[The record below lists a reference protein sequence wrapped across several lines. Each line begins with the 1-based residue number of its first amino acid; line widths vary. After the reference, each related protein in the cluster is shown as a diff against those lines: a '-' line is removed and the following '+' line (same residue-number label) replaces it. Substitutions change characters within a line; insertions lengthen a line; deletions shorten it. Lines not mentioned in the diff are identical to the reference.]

1 MSSITLTNK
10 QTALMCGCLLGW
22 PLVSIIM
29 CSVLGKVLMHNNAVC
44 WLVMG
49 LFALLCI
56 GNAIYGATKA
66 YKSTYRG
73 QFMAIAVTSA
83 IAAGWGVFLILRA
96 LDISKI
102 VNIC

>member
-1 MSSITLTNK
+1 
-10 QTALMCGCLLGW
+10 MCAAIMGW
-22 PLVSIIM
+22 PLVSILM
-29 CSVLGKVLMHNNAVC
+29 CSVLSKVLMHNVFVC

-49 LFALLCI
+49 LFALLCL

-66 YKSTYRG
+66 YTHTRSG
-73 QFMAIAVTSA
+73 QFIAVAITAIA
-83 IAAGWGVFLILRA
+83 AAGWGVFLILRA